1 MIHHTELVKFIT
13 IFLNC
18 KFINQRISL
27 IKENAFVFDGDDVR
41 YKKAKLSQKT
51 LCMISQH
58 EYQGKKYKHY
68 GKISVNLKLKIKFLN
83 IN

>member
-18 KFINQRISL
+18 KFINQPISL